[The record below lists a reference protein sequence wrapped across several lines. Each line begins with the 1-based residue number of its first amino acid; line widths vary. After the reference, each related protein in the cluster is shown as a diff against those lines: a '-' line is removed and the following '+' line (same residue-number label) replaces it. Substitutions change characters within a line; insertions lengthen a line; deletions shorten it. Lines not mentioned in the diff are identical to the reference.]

1 MPETWASGMQRL
13 IGGWSW
19 RSRLR
24 GAERQMWRHR
34 EAMGCV
40 AAFLGVQEG
49 DDLAEDGVRE
59 AADVVIFFHG
69 GRLRGGGQRG
79 RVGIGTVHSVD
90 SKQFIRGVSSPLTS
104 AGQAD

>member
-1 MPETWASGMQRL
+1 
-13 IGGWSW
+13 
-19 RSRLR
+19 
-24 GAERQMWRHR
+24 MWRHR

-79 RVGIGTVHSVD
+79 RVGIGTECSFSRLEMVMLYCIH
-90 SKQFIRGVSSPLTS
+90 QAVSSPVQPINWVS
-104 AGQAD
+104 PIRACCSV